1 MRELVLLES
10 GRRQSRPTPAAGIV
24 SIGIH
29 GGLAM
34 LAVIATA
41 QSSSGSRDPSS
52 ETRVHYAAPAPAPAR
67 PVQQRSVPDP
77 PRPQSR
83 FAVPLPGMPQH
94 PTVSPQIPDV
104 IPPLGES
111 LFDPSV
117 IRELGEGLTA
127 GPATSGDPGLAS
139 PPSGGAYSRAQVEE
153 PAAFL
158 PDQAGPRYPEPLLHE
173 RATGRVRARFV
184 VGAAGRVDGTPEIVF
199 ATHSEFASAVLV
211 FLARARYRP
220 ARIGGKPVPQ
230 LVEQEFAFELKR

>member
-10 GRRQSRPTPAAGIV
+10 RRRRSRATPAAGIV

-41 QSSSGSRDPSS
+41 QRPAGSRDLTS
-52 ETRVHYAAPAPAPAR
+52 ETRIHYAAPAPPPPR
-67 PVQQRSVPDP
+67 PVPRPVPDP
-77 PRPQSR
+77 SR
-83 FAVPLPGMPQH
+83 SQGQPVVILPHVSRQL
-94 PTVSPQIPDV
+94 TVSPQIPDLL
-104 IPPLGES
+104 PPPGAS

-117 IRELGEGLTA
+117 VRELGEGLTA
-127 GPATSGDPGLAS
+127 GPATSSDPGLAS
-139 PPSGGAYSRAQVEE
+139 PPSAGAYSQDQVEN

-158 PDQAGPRYPEPLLHE
+158 ADQPGPRYPAALLHE

-184 VGAAGRVDGTPEIVF
+184 VGVTGRAEGAPEIVF
-199 ATHSEFASAVLV
+199 ATRPEFASSVRT

-220 ARIGGKPVPQ
+220 ALIGGKAVPQ
-230 LVEQEFAFELKR
+230 LVEQEFVFELTR